1 METSFV
7 LHFSVSQKGSCS
19 SQSEDG
25 KADSPDFPAGQLLQP
40 RSSKAHG
47 EIHKKKSNMWPN
59 KYIVKLFFLWN
70 LQFECIFF
78 FSQPTLSLILIAVGH
93 T

>member
-19 SQSEDG
+19 SLAEDG

-47 EIHKKKSNMWPN
+47 EIHKKK
-59 KYIVKLFFLWN
+59 I
-70 LQFECIFF
+70 
-78 FSQPTLSLILIAVGH
+78 
-93 T
+93 